1 MKNYSDK
8 VNTLLISVKAHF
20 HVSGNVNKQNCRY
33 WAPDKPHELHQCP
46 LHSTKVTVWC
56 EVYSHD
62 IIGPYFFENMK
73 GHTVTVN
80 AEGYKFMLEIFMC
93 IELQSARFAVV
104 PT

>member
-1 MKNYSDK
+1 
-8 VNTLLISVKAHF
+8 
-20 HVSGNVNKQNCRY
+20 
-33 WAPDKPHELHQCP
+33 
-46 LHSTKVTVWC
+46 
-56 EVYSHD
+56 
-62 IIGPYFFENMK
+62 MK